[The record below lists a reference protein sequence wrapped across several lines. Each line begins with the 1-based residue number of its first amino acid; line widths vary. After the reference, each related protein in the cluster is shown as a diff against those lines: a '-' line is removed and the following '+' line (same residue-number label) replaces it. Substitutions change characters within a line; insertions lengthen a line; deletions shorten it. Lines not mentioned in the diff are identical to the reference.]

1 MSVIN
6 IFTKFSK
13 MITFTRTTNTWTIT
27 AQYIKYFT
35 YTKTVIHVCYQHCY
49 QALQNYHLYMY
60 NQHMNNYSTAQYIK
74 YFTCTKTVKKMMTIV
89 AVMKSFLSGM
99 RSSFSESARQN
110 AIPPRRPPNAITNW
124 SMIVS
129 LTRRL

>member
-13 MITFTRTTNTWTIT
+13 MITFTCTTNTWTIT

-60 NQHMNNYSTAQYIK
+60 NQQKAKNYLLKLLNWLNHSWIIIFWSITKFFDFHDEFITFLIK
-74 YFTCTKTVKKMMTIV
+74 FKEWLKMLFI
-89 AVMKSFLSGM
+89 
-99 RSSFSESARQN
+99 E
-110 AIPPRRPPNAITNW
+110 ITLLYMVCFVYQTLQ
-124 SMIVS
+124 S
-129 LTRRL
+129 